1 MKFFLPPLLVLTVTA
16 GAIVWAQ
23 SSPSPAKASTQQPNA
38 QLDTSLP
45 TPSPSA
51 TAAIEPPSLIP
62 ANILPPPS
70 ALPKVPAMP
79 ELEQLNAFFKQTSL
93 GKAADDYRLHL
104 QTAELQTRIRNDQD
118 LHALKAKAMQVPTDL
133 ERRHLLKAYYQLY
146 YSKLRA
152 LTTAPDLIAYLNSQ
166 EAGYVASLLQPRV
179 RHETDETA
187 TAALGPARAGASPP
201 PALPTPVQARAGSRR
216 RP

>member
-1 MKFFLPPLLVLTVTA
+1 MKFFLPPLFALIVAA

-23 SSPSPAKASTQQPNA
+23 SSPSPANASTQRATA
-38 QLDTSLP
+38 QLDASLP

-51 TAAIEPPSLIP
+51 TAAIEPPSIIP
-62 ANILPPPS
+62 SNILPPPN
-70 ALPKVPAMP
+70 ALPNVPTIP
-79 ELEQLNAFFKQTSL
+79 DLEQLNAFFKQTSL
-93 GKAADDYRLHL
+93 GKTADDYRLHL

-118 LHALKAKAMQVPTDL
+118 LHALKAKAMRVLTDL

-166 EAGYVASLLQPRV
+166 EAGYEASLLQPRV

-187 TAALGPARAGASPP
+187 AAALGQARAGASPP
-201 PALPTPVQARAGSRR
+201 QALPTPVQARAGNGR

>member
-1 MKFFLPPLLVLTVTA
+1 
-16 GAIVWAQ
+16 
-23 SSPSPAKASTQQPNA
+23 
-38 QLDTSLP
+38 
-45 TPSPSA
+45 
-51 TAAIEPPSLIP
+51 
-62 ANILPPPS
+62 
-70 ALPKVPAMP
+70 MP
-79 ELEQLNAFFKQTSL
+79 DLELLNAFFKQTSL

-104 QTAELQTRIRNDQD
+104 QTAELETQIRNDQD
-118 LHALKAKAMQVPTDL
+118 LHALKAKAMQVSTDL

-152 LTTAPDLIAYLNSQ
+152 LTTAPDLVAYLTSQ

-179 RHETDETA
+179 RHETDETT
-187 TAALGPARAGASPP
+187 TAATAGASAP